1 MSEDIHWFVGRDG
14 RTRGG
19 LGVTP
24 FRAFFFCLQDGKLVT
39 SVDFDRQ
46 GLEDEIRTRRAAGRE
61 TAQFEDALAELAK
74 LNCLDHLQRCQ
85 EVWVG
90 LWRGQRHVV
99 FDPLIQPDNSEF
111 ILLYFVEGRALC
123 ARKRANERYELSPV
137 SNPRDRDFAL
147 EQYCLW
153 RSTHAHIAAEK
164 KARRAFEEEYPP
176 PARKKCPDCD
186 CHTHWSD
193 LVNKPRYE
201 MRSELTVVAEPC
213 PSCKGEGFVRDV
225 FES

>member
-1 MSEDIHWFVGRDG
+1 MSEDIHWYIGRDE
-14 RTRGG
+14 RTRSGI
-19 LGVTP
+19 GVNP

-46 GLEDEIRTRRAAGRE
+46 GLEDEIGKRRAAGQK
-61 TAQFEDALAELAK
+61 TAQFEDALAELTK
-74 LNCLDHLQRCQ
+74 LSCLDHLQRCQ

-111 ILLYFVEGRALC
+111 MLLYFVEGRALC

-137 SNPRDRDFAL
+137 SNPRDREFAL
-147 EQYCLW
+147 EQYCRW
-153 RSTHAHIAAEK
+153 RSANTQVAAEK
-164 KARRAFEEEYPP
+164 KGRRVFEAENPP

-186 CHTHWSD
+186 AHTNWSD
-193 LVNKPRYE
+193 PVNKPRYE
-201 MRSELTVVAEPC
+201 VKSELTAVTELC

-225 FES
+225 FEA